1 MEEYPMLRL
10 TTKLIATAAFV
21 GAIGAYGTAN
31 AEDWPEMS
39 FKHAT
44 GFPKALYMN
53 KPTEWFS
60 EKIKERTGGKIDIKL
75 YYSGQLGKANEILPL
90 VAKGAI
96 DMGALVQGYFTSN
109 LPFAAMT
116 NSLPMTFF
124 DPEAAMNAA
133 IALEDTNASQK
144 EEFKKNNIKPLVYRW
159 LPNYKLICTKPV
171 RTMADLKQLKVRTF
185 GNYMPKMFAA
195 IDVTPVNVLPTE
207 NYEALKRGTMD
218 CSYLT
223 NANFLAYKL
232 HEVAKYI
239 IDVKFGGIH
248 AYFLAM
254 NLDKFNAMPPKVQKL
269 FVETGRE
276 ATKYSTEVTIRE
288 EEAALKT
295 MVDQGAEVIK
305 FEEQDKLNKAVP
317 DMVALWIEEMAKQ
330 GLEKEAQQYAK
341 EVMAYYNA
349 HKKE

>member
-1 MEEYPMLRL
+1 MTRP
-10 TTKLIATAAFV
+10 
-21 GAIGAYGTAN
+21 
-31 AEDWPEMS
+31 
-39 FKHAT
+39 
-44 GFPKALYMN
+44 LYMN

-75 YYSGQLGKANEILPL
+75 YYSGALGKANEILPL
-90 VAKGAI
+90 VSKGAI

-124 DPEAAMNAA
+124 DPEVAMYAA
-133 IALEDTNASQK
+133 IALEKTNQSQID
-144 EEFKKNNIKPLVYRW
+144 EFKKNNIKPLVYRY

-171 RTMADLKQLKVRTF
+171 RTMADLKKLKVRTF

-195 IDVTPVNVLPTE
+195 IDVTPVNVLPTD

-223 NANFLAYKL
+223 DANFLAYKL

-254 NLDKFNAMPPKVQKL
+254 NLDKFNAMPANVQKL
-269 FVETGRE
+269 FVETGLE
-276 ATKYSTEVTIRE
+276 ATKYSSEVTKQS
-288 EEAALKT
+288 EADALKT
-295 MVDQGAEVIK
+295 MVAAGAEIVK
-305 FEEQDKLNKAVP
+305 FEDQDKLNAAVP
-317 DMVALWIEEMAKQ
+317 DMVKLWIEEMAGQ
-330 GLEKEAQQYAK
+330 GLEKEAAQYAS
-341 EVMAYYNA
+341 EVMAYYNK

>member
-1 MEEYPMLRL
+1 MFRL
-10 TTKLIATAAFV
+10 STKLIATAAFV
-21 GAIGAYGTAN
+21 GALGAYTSVN
-31 AEDWPEMS
+31 AADYPEMS

-53 KPTEWFS
+53 KPTEWFA
-60 EKIKERTGGKIDIKL
+60 EKIKERTGGKIEIKL
-75 YYSGQLGKANEILPL
+75 YYSGALGKANEILPL
-90 VAKGAI
+90 VSKGAV

-124 DPEAAMNAA
+124 DPETAMHAA
-133 IALEDTNASQK
+133 IALEKTNQSQID
-144 EEFKKNNIKPLVYRW
+144 EFKKNNIKPLVYRY

-171 RTMADLKQLKVRTF
+171 RTMEDLKKLKVRTF

-195 IDVTPVNVLPTE
+195 IDVTPVNVLPTD

-223 NANFLAYKL
+223 NANFVAYKL

-254 NLDKFNAMPPKVQKL
+254 NLDRFNAMPAHVQKL
-269 FVETGRE
+269 FVDTGLE
-276 ATKYSTEVTIRE
+276 ATDYSSEVTKRE
-288 EEAALKT
+288 EAEALKT
-295 MVDQGAEVIK
+295 MVAQGAEVIK
-305 FEEQDKLNKAVP
+305 FEEQDKLNAAVP
-317 DMVALWIEEMAKQ
+317 DMVKLWIEEMAKQ
-330 GLEKEAQQYAK
+330 GLEKEATQYAS
-341 EVMAYYNA
+341 EVMAYYNKN
-349 HKKE
+349 KKE

>member
-1 MEEYPMLRL
+1 MFRL

-21 GAIGAYGTAN
+21 GALGAYTAAS
-31 AEDWPEMS
+31 AEDYPEMS
-39 FKHAT
+39 LKHAT

-75 YYSGQLGKANEILPL
+75 YYSGALGKANEILPL
-90 VAKGAI
+90 VSKVAI

-124 DPEAAMNAA
+124 DPEVAMYAA
-133 IALEDTNASQK
+133 IALEKTNQSQID
-144 EEFKKNNIKPLVYRW
+144 EFKKNNIKPLVYRY

-171 RTMADLKQLKVRTF
+171 RTMADLKKLKVRTF

-195 IDVTPVNVLPTE
+195 IDVTPVNVLPTD

-223 NANFLAYKL
+223 DANFLAYKL

-254 NLDKFNAMPPKVQKL
+254 NLGKFNAMPANVQKL
-269 FVETGRE
+269 FVETGLE
-276 ATKYSTEVTIRE
+276 ATKYSSEVTKQS
-288 EEAALKT
+288 EADALKT
-295 MVDQGAEVIK
+295 MVAAGAEIVK
-305 FEEQDKLNKAVP
+305 FEDQDKLNAAVP
-317 DMVALWIEEMAKQ
+317 DMVKLWIEEMAGQ
-330 GLEKEAQQYAK
+330 GLEKEAAQYAS
-341 EVMAYYNA
+341 EVMAYYNK

>member
-1 MEEYPMLRL
+1 MLRI
-10 TTKLIATAAFV
+10 TTRLIATAAFL
-21 GAIGAYGTAN
+21 GAIGVYSAAN
-31 AEDWPEMS
+31 AEDWPKLT
-39 FKHAT
+39 FKYAT
-44 GFPKALYMN
+44 GFPKVLYMN
-53 KPTEWFS
+53 KPTEWFA
-60 EKIKERTGGKIDIKL
+60 EKIKERTGGNIQIKL
-75 YYSGQLGKANEILPL
+75 FYSGALGKSNEILPL
-90 VAKGAI
+90 VSKGAV
-96 DMGALVQGYFTSN
+96 DMGAVVQGYFTSN

-124 DPEAAMNAA
+124 DPETAMDAA
-133 IALEDTNASQK
+133 IALEKTNPSQIA
-144 EEFKKNNIKPLVYRW
+144 EFKKNNIKPLVYRW

-171 RTMADLKQLKVRTF
+171 RTMEDLKKLKVRTF

-195 IDVTPVNVLPTE
+195 IGVTPVNVLPTE

-239 IDVKFGGIH
+239 INVKFGGIH

-254 NLDKFNAMPPKVQKL
+254 NLDKFNALPPKVQKL
-269 FVETGRE
+269 FVETGME
-276 ATKYSTEVTIRE
+276 ATKYSTEVTKSAE
-288 EEAALKT
+288 AAALKT
-295 MVDQGAEVIK
+295 MVSQGAQVID
-305 FEEQDKLNKAVP
+305 FQDQDKLNKAVP
-317 DMVALWIEEMAKQ
+317 NMVDLWIGEMAKI
-330 GLEKEAQQYAK
+330 GLEKEAREYAK

>member
-1 MEEYPMLRL
+1 MLRI
-10 TTKLIATAAFV
+10 TTKLIATAAFM
-21 GAIGAYGTAN
+21 GALGAYTAAS
-31 AEDWPEMS
+31 AEDYPEMS

-53 KPTEWFS
+53 KPTEWFA
-60 EKIKERTGGKIDIKL
+60 EKVKERTDGKIKIKL
-75 YYSGQLGKANEILPL
+75 FYSGSLGKANEILPL
-90 VAKGAI
+90 VSKGAI

-109 LPFAAMT
+109 LPFSAMT

-124 DPEAAMNAA
+124 DPETAMHAA
-133 IALEDTNASQK
+133 IALEETNQSQID
-144 EEFKKNNIKPLVYRW
+144 EFKKNNIKPLVYRY

-171 RTMADLKQLKVRTF
+171 RTMADLKKLKVRTF
-185 GNYMPKMFAA
+185 GNYMPKMFAV

-254 NLDKFNAMPPKVQKL
+254 NLDKFNALPANVQKL
-269 FVETGRE
+269 FVDTGRE
-276 ATKYSTEVTIRE
+276 ATDYSSEVTKQS
-288 EEAALKT
+288 EADALTT
-295 MVDQGAEVIK
+295 MVAQGAEVIK
-305 FEEQDKLNKAVP
+305 FEEQDKLNAAVP
-317 DMVALWIEEMAKQ
+317 DMVKLWVAEMAKQ
-330 GLEKEAQQYAK
+330 GLEKEATQYAS
-341 EVMAYYNA
+341 EVMAYYNKN
-349 HKKE
+349 KKE